1 MDQEFLSNKQEKSDA
16 DKQRE
21 MWGLDEVNS

>member
-21 MWGLDEVNS
+21 MWGLDEANS

>member
-1 MDQEFLSNKQEKSDA
+1 MDQEFLTNKQEKSDA

-21 MWGLDEVNS
+21 MWGADNGSC